1 MRATWS
7 CQERDQWHSSTAI
20 CGVRSVGKQWR
31 GHEAG
36 SPKSRD
42 SFGVI
47 YRTLGHIYN
56 RQPVMSALFNA
67 NATK

>member
-7 CQERDQWHSSTAI
+7 CQERNQWHSSTGL
-20 CGVRSVGKQWR
+20 CGVRGVGEQWQ

-56 RQPVMSALFNA
+56 R
-67 NATK
+67 